1 MGLQILA
8 FFNDFEATY
17 YEMIPD
23 FRAKNDPPV
32 SG

>member
-8 FFNDFEATY
+8 FFNDFEAIY

-23 FRAKNDPPV
+23 FRAKMTLL
-32 SG
+32 